1 MAVQEYG
8 IVLVPSTRE
17 AIEGE
22 RLAKEA
28 GLSVRIIPT
37 PGKIDAS
44 CGFSLKYELNDE
56 ADLTALFDKEAV
68 EWAALYHA
76 CRQGLSVSYTKI
88 KEG

>member
-1 MAVQEYG
+1 MTVSEYG
-8 IVLVPSTRE
+8 IALVPSTKQ

-22 RLAKEA
+22 RLAKAA
-28 GLSVRIIPT
+28 GLSVRIIPM

-56 ADLTALFDKEAV
+56 AALTDLLDQASVTWV
-68 EWAALYHA
+68 ALYRA
-76 CRQGLSVSYTKI
+76 SRQGLAVSYTKT

>member
-1 MAVQEYG
+1 MTECEYG
-8 IVLVPSTRE
+8 IALVPSTKQ

-28 GLSVRIIPT
+28 GLSVRIVPT

-44 CGFSLKYELNDE
+44 CGFSLQYELNDE
-56 ADLTALFDKEAV
+56 AALTDLLDKASV
-68 EWAALYHA
+68 TWVALYRA
-76 CRQGLSVSYTKI
+76 CRRGLAVSYTKT